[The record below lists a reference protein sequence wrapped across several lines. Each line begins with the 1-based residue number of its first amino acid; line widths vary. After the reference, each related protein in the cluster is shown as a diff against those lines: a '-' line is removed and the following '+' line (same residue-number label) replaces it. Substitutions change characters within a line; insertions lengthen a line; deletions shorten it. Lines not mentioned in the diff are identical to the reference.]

1 MTVGLLRVAIANSV
15 DIFDR
20 NTLVPIAIVIEG
32 GLLLV
37 AGVIGW
43 LIGRPIASQF
53 AWNGLQ
59 AAVGLLATIPLVV
72 AVLLSLQSN
81 WPPLARFRRLVEG
94 LIVPIFVSCT
104 WFDLAVISL
113 AAGTGE
119 EALFRGIIQT
129 SLANHMNVI
138 AAICLT
144 SIAFGLAHAISIEY
158 FVLAT
163 LVGIYLGWL
172 WYVAGNLLVPMI
184 VHGLY
189 DFVVL
194 LILTRKGS
202 GQSIGSS

>member
-1 MTVGLLRVAIANSV
+1 M

-20 NTLVPIAIVIEG
+20 NTLVPIAILIEG

-43 LIGRPIASQF
+43 IIGRSIASQF
-53 AWNGLQ
+53 AWNGMH
-59 AAVGLLATIPLVV
+59 AVVGLLATIPLVV
-72 AVLLSLQSN
+72 AVLLSLRSN
-81 WPPLARFRRLVEG
+81 WPPLARFRRLVET

-129 SLANHMNVI
+129 SLANHMSVI
-138 AAICLT
+138 AAIFLT
-144 SIAFGLAHAISIEY
+144 SIAFGLAHAISVEY

-172 WYVAGNLLVPMI
+172 WYITGNLLVPMI
-184 VHGLY
+184 VHGVY
-189 DFVVL
+189 DFVIL
-194 LILTRKGS
+194 LILTRKRER
-202 GQSIGSS
+202 ITKA